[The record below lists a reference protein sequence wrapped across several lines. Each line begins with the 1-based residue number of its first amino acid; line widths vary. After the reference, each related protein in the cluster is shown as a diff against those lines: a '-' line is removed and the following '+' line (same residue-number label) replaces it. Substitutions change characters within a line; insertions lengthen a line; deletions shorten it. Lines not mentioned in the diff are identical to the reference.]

1 MNLPRSVAAGLIGAV
16 LITTAGVASRGAA
29 ATSWTRCRRACS
41 ESLRACPGRGRTR
54 RACRRAILNV
64 CRAEGPDACAAP
76 LAASVA
82 ALSSGVTASVVA
94 DAFVKSNDPT
104 HNFAHSTILVV
115 AGGTLKYAVLKVS
128 VAGVGGRPV
137 TQAILNL
144 EIASA
149 SGSDSNSSGQVHE
162 ASCDGWTEA
171 TLTWSNVPAF
181 GPALG
186 PAIGPVVLNQ
196 SVSFDVTAAIQGDGD
211 YCFLVDSPSSDQ
223 AVYNS
228 REATAGQPVAVVV
241 VSDGTPG
248 PTPSAASG
256 ATATPIAAT
265 VTLAA
270 TPHPSTTPSPAGAT
284 ATTTPAPTPTPTRS
298 ASATP
303 TRTATAAVIATATPA
318 ATGAIDL
325 APIADT
331 YIEAGTEATWDH
343 GAATWFDVD
352 LSPFGISYLKF
363 DLSGITAPIVGAQVS
378 LFCTNASPDGGTF
391 YPVGDSSWI
400 EGDRNGAST
409 ASAGGPGLK
418 WIDVD
423 TNGDG
428 VVDAG
433 DASPFVP
440 EFGHAIAAIGA
451 VAAGSAVTTDVSPA
465 FQGRTGLVTI
475 AIKSNSTNGATY
487 VSRQGA
493 TASQRPL
500 LHLVVASDGTTPT
513 PVVATVTSTPTASP
527 TRTPSPTATR
537 TVSPTRTPTPTATRT
552 TSPTRT
558 PTATATRTASPTR
571 TVTPTPTRTA
581 SPTVTRTASPTVT
594 STVAPSA
601 TGTAT
606 PTATDTPTPPFAT
619 ATSETPS
626 PTASPSPGLRTV
638 FIIMMENH
646 DWSSFNG
653 NANAPYINGTLLPQF
668 AHAEQYM
675 SNGIY
680 PSLPNYLTLEGGSD
694 FGLINQSPLPQDFRI
709 ATTSHLTTALN
720 DLGISWRSYSED
732 LPGGGTVCPT
742 TESNIYSLDHNA
754 FAYFNDV
761 TGNPI
766 DPNNAYCIQHIRP
779 YSDLAT
785 DLTNDTVARYN
796 FIVPN
801 DQHQG
806 EKRVAPGSNLVAQ
819 ADSWL
824 QAEVP
829 KILASNA
836 YANGGVLFIIWDESA
851 THGVNAPI
859 GCIAVSPLAK
869 PGYSN
874 TIPYAHGS
882 TVRTVQEI
890 FGSTPFIGVAANATD
905 LRDLF
910 TSFP

>member
-1 MNLPRSVAAGLIGAV
+1 V
-16 LITTAGVASRGAA
+16 
-29 ATSWTRCRRACS
+29 
-41 ESLRACPGRGRTR
+41 
-54 RACRRAILNV
+54 
-64 CRAEGPDACAAP
+64 
-76 LAASVA
+76 SVA
-82 ALSSGVTASVVA
+82 ALTSGVTASVVA

-128 VAGVGGRPV
+128 VAGVAGRQV
-137 TQAILNL
+137 TQAIVNL
-144 EIASA
+144 QVASA
-149 SGSDSNSSGQVHE
+149 SGSDSPAGGQAHA
-162 ASCDGWTEA
+162 ASCDGWTES
-171 TLTWSNVPAF
+171 TLTWNNVPPF

-186 PAIGPVVLNQ
+186 AAIGPVALGEA
-196 SVSFDVTAAIQGDGD
+196 VSFDVTAAIQGDGD
-211 YCFLVDSPSSDQ
+211 YCFLIDSPSSDQ
-223 AVYNS
+223 VVYSS
-228 REATAGQPVAVVV
+228 REATAGQPVALVE
-241 VSDGTPG
+241 VSEGT
-248 PTPSAASG
+248 PTPSATNVPTTTDVGATPTTIA
-256 ATATPIAAT
+256 ATATVAQTAH
-265 VTLAA
+265 A
-270 TPHPSTTPSPAGAT
+270 TPT
-284 ATTTPAPTPTPTRS
+284 ATSVSSTATRTSTPAPTLTSTPIP
-298 ASATP
+298 SATP
-303 TRTATAAVIATATPA
+303 TRTSTPA
-318 ATGAIDL
+318 PTLTPTPTSVPLATSTPGTIGTIDL

-352 LSPFGISYLKF
+352 MSPLGISYLKF
-363 DLSGITAPIVGAQVS
+363 DLSGITVPIVGAQVI

-409 ASAGGPGLK
+409 ASAGGPGLE

-428 VVDAG
+428 AVDAR

-440 EFGHAIAAIGA
+440 EFGNAIAAIGA
-451 VAAGSAVTTDVSPA
+451 VTAGRAVTTDVSAA
-465 FQGRTGLVTI
+465 FQGQAGLVTI
-475 AIKSNSTNGATY
+475 AIKSSNANGATY

-513 PVVATVTSTPTASP
+513 PVVATATSTRTA
-527 TRTPSPTATR
+527 
-537 TVSPTRTPTPTATRT
+537 SPTRTPTPTV
-552 TSPTRT
+552 
-558 PTATATRTASPTR
+558 TRTASPTR
-571 TVTPTPTRTA
+571 TVTPTATRTA

-638 FIIMMENH
+638 FIIMLENH
-646 DWSSFNG
+646 DWSSFKG
-653 NANAPYINGTLLPQF
+653 SANAPYINNTLLPQF

-709 ATTSHLTTALN
+709 ATTSHLSTALN
-720 DLGISWRSYSED
+720 DLGVSWRSYSED

-754 FAYFNDV
+754 FAYFDDV
-761 TGNPI
+761 TGNPM

-882 TVRTVQEI
+882 TLRTVQEI
-890 FGSTPFIGVAANATD
+890 FGSTPFIGVAATATD